1 MAAYSD
7 IVSTLGGATSNSYI
21 SGADADQFAALQSWE
36 SVWLGKTESER
47 TIALL
52 QSAKWIDTIDFSGT
66 RCNPSTDSSAL
77 PQMRSWPRSGVS
89 CDGVEA
95 TCSFIPQAILDAQ
108 CLLAY
113 NLLVSPDAITGQ
125 PGGGGGAQAGTYVS
139 KNQLGDLVQEF
150 SAFPNGEQSSND
162 CTSCANPEVINKFPW
177 LSDILKCWAKVSNG
191 EGSRVLLRVRS

>member
-7 IVSTLGGATSNSYI
+7 IVATLGGATSNSYVT
-21 SGADADQFAALQSWE
+21 GVTADQFAALQSWE
-36 SVWLGKTESER
+36 TVWLGKSESER

-52 QSAKWIDTIDFSGT
+52 NAAKWLDTVDFAGT

-108 CLLAY
+108 CLIAY
-113 NLLVSPDAITGQ
+113 NLLINPEMITGT
-125 PGGGGGAQAGTYVS
+125 PGGGGTTQSGTFVS
-139 KNQLGDLVQEF
+139 KQQLGDLVQEF
-150 SAFPNGEQSSND
+150 SAYPSGDTGGDSCVD
-162 CTSCANPEVINKFPW
+162 CSTPDVIAKLPW
-177 LSDILKCWAKVSNG
+177 LKSMLACWADVNTSSSK
-191 EGSRVLLRVRS
+191 VLLRVRS